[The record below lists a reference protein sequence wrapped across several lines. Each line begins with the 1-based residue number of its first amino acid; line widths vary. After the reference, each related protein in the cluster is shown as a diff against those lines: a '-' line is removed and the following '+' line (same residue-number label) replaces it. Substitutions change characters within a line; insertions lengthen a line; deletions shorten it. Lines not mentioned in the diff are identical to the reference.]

1 MKSRV
6 TTESARRVSDCVTGL
21 LRSQPFF
28 GSLALRLPL
37 SPDTT
42 RKTLACD
49 GQNIRFSPEWVADTD
64 AHLIETSIAR
74 VVLACSLKH
83 HTRRDDR
90 DPERWQQA
98 SQLVT
103 HSMLRDAGFTLPDDA
118 EAWDDM
124 SVEEAYDRLE
134 DPEQDDDD
142 SGDGQNPDS
151 AMEMPASAGAG
162 YESDESDQPGS
173 PDSHDDSQDL
183 RTSPMINR
191 E

>member
-1 MKSRV
+1 MKTRV

-21 LRSQPFF
+21 LRSQPYF

-37 SPDTT
+37 SPDST

-49 GQNIRFSPEWVADTD
+49 GRNIRFSPEWVADTH

-103 HSMLRDAGFTLPDDA
+103 HSMLRDAGFIPSFQKLNGAGSKMQSSSIAILPWCIETLEYRSRDGRK
-118 EAWDDM
+118 E
-124 SVEEAYDRLE
+124 
-134 DPEQDDDD
+134 PED
-142 SGDGQNPDS
+142 SGFDDGDIPF
-151 AMEMPASAGAG
+151 
-162 YESDESDQPGS
+162 
-173 PDSHDDSQDL
+173 
-183 RTSPMINR
+183 
-191 E
+191 